1 MRKLITLGL
10 LLALGFVLASCGG
23 GPEAGG
29 SLEVSEDAEEVVV
42 IDHKNKAL
50 GGTAPAWVFASI
62 ADLEADAKYEGLY
75 VFKVEADGKD
85 KDGALT
91 MLRGM
96 EVPTMVARQVSTRVQ
111 NKFVGAQVGD
121 KDTLETYMENVT
133 KSLAVATIT
142 GMREQDN
149 YWIKLQEGSDKYFRA
164 LLFVTV
170 PREEIDSAID
180 RALEEENA
188 RTKPKSEDEEK
199 ARERVKDVFGSG
211 ME

>member
-1 MRKLITLGL
+1 MRKFIALGL
-10 LLALGFVLASCGG
+10 LLAIGFVLASCGG
-23 GPEAGG
+23 KPKASGG
-29 SLEVSEDAEEVVV
+29 FVEGEDAEEVVV

-50 GGTAPAWVFASI
+50 GGEAPEWVFMSI
-62 ADLEADAKYEGLY
+62 ADLEAMDKYEDSY

-85 KDGALT
+85 KDGALA

-96 EVPTMVARQVSTRVQ
+96 EVPTMVARQISLRVQ

-142 GMREQDN
+142 GLREQDN
-149 YWIKLQEGSDKYFRA
+149 YWVKLQEGSDKYYRA

-170 PREEIDSAID
+170 PREEIQAAID
-180 RALEEENA
+180 RALDEEAA
-188 RTKPKSEDEEK
+188 RTKPKTEEEQK
-199 ARERVKDVFGSG
+199 ARDRVKEVFGSG
-211 ME
+211 LD